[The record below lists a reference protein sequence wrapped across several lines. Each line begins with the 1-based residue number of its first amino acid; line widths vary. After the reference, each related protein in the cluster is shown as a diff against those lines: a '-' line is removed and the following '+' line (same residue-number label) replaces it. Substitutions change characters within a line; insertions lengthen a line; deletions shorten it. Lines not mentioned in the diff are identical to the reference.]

1 MTQYYIDGISA
12 TRLEKIADK
21 IGERIANGNDEF
33 VLKNGRIVLVYFD
46 GNRYM
51 IHDDDFNL
59 IEETQSR
66 YELALTMI
74 QLSRF

>member
-1 MTQYYIDGISA
+1 MTQYYVDGISA

-21 IGERIANGNDEF
+21 VDERIAAGEDEF
-33 VLKNGRIVLVYFD
+33 VLKNGRTVLIYSD

-51 IHDDDFNL
+51 IHDDDLNL
-59 IEETQSR
+59 IEETESR

-74 QLSRF
+74 QLAR

>member
-12 TRLEKIADK
+12 NRLEKIADK
-21 IGERIANGNDEF
+21 IDERIANGNDEF
-33 VLKNGRIVLVYFD
+33 LFKNGRMVLVYSD
-46 GNRYM
+46 DKRYM

-59 IEETQSR
+59 IEETESR

-74 QLSRF
+74 QLAR

>member
-1 MTQYYIDGISA
+1 MTQYYVDGISA

-21 IGERIANGNDEF
+21 VDERIAAGEDEF
-33 VLKNGRIVLVYFD
+33 VLKNGRTVLVYSD

-51 IHDDDFNL
+51 IHDDDLNL

-66 YELALTMI
+66 YELALTML
-74 QLSRF
+74 QLAR

>member
-1 MTQYYIDGISA
+1 MMQYYVDGISA

-21 IGERIANGNDEF
+21 VDERIAAGEDEF
-33 VLKNGRIVLVYFD
+33 VFNNGRTVLIYSD

-51 IHDDDFNL
+51 IHDDDLNL
-59 IEETQSR
+59 IEETESR

-74 QLSRF
+74 QLAR

>member
-12 TRLEKIADK
+12 NRLEKIADK
-21 IGERIANGNDEF
+21 IDERIANGNDEF
-33 VLKNGRIVLVYFD
+33 LLKNGIMVLIYSD
-46 GNRYM
+46 GKRYM

-59 IEETQSR
+59 IEETESR

-74 QLSRF
+74 QLAR

>member
-1 MTQYYIDGISA
+1 MMQYYVDGISA

-21 IGERIANGNDEF
+21 VDERIAAGEDEF
-33 VLKNGRIVLVYFD
+33 VLKNGRTVLIYSD

-51 IHDDDFNL
+51 IHDDDLNL
-59 IEETQSR
+59 IEETESR

-74 QLSRF
+74 QLAR

>member
-1 MTQYYIDGISA
+1 MMQYYVDGISA

-21 IGERIANGNDEF
+21 VDERIAAGEDEF
-33 VLKNGRIVLVYFD
+33 VLKNGRTVLVYSD

-51 IHDDDFNL
+51 IHDDDLNL

-74 QLSRF
+74 QLAR

>member
-1 MTQYYIDGISA
+1 MTQYYVDGISA

-21 IGERIANGNDEF
+21 VDERIAAGEDEF
-33 VLKNGRIVLVYFD
+33 VLKNGRIVLVYSD

-51 IHDDDFNL
+51 IHDDDLNL
-59 IEETQSR
+59 IEETESR

-74 QLSRF
+74 QLAR